1 MNRRASLGDIS
12 LRFRHVWYRNLI
24 TYRRIWK
31 VNFLVPLL
39 EPGFYILAFGLGFS
53 GLIGKVSYAGLEL
66 EYTRFMAPA
75 LVATACMWNSFF
87 ETTYTSFVRM
97 YYQKTF
103 DGILGTPM
111 SVEEI
116 IVAEIVWAAS
126 KAMAA
131 VAVMLV
137 VLIPIGYANFPG
149 ALLCI
154 PLAFLGG
161 LAFASIGMYFTGK
174 VPSIDM
180 FNLPIFLFL
189 TPMFLFSGTFFPVSG
204 IPDWAGVFSLVFPL
218 YHLVELTRYFCI
230 GAMEANPL
238 FNLAYLLLFT
248 MIFGYLSLGAMKRR
262 LIK

>member
-1 MNRRASLGDIS
+1 MKYIRLSAIS
-12 LRFRHVWYRNLI
+12 FRFRHIWYRNLI
-24 TYRRIWK
+24 TYRRIWR

-53 GLIGKVSYAGLEL
+53 GLINGVEYAGRHLP
-66 EYTRFMAPA
+66 YTHFMAPA
-75 LVATACMWNSFF
+75 LVATACMWNAFF

-103 DGILGTPM
+103 DGILATPM

-126 KAMAA
+126 KAAAA
-131 VAVMLV
+131 VAVMLL
-137 VLIPIGYANFPG
+137 VLIPLGYAEFPG

-161 LAFASIGMYFTGK
+161 LAFGAVGMFFTGII
-174 VPSIDM
+174 PTIDM
-180 FNLPIFLFL
+180 FNLPIFLFI

-204 IPDWAGVFSLVFPL
+204 IGAWANVLTLIFPL
-218 YHLVELTRYFCI
+218 YHLVELTRYLCLGF
-230 GAMEANPL
+230 MEANPL
-238 FNLAYLLLFT
+238 LNLGYLVLFTLLFG
-248 MIFGYLSLGAMKRR
+248 FLSLVFMKRR

>member
-1 MNRRASLGDIS
+1 MNRPKLSDIS
-12 LRFRHVWYRNLI
+12 LRLRHVWFRNLI

-31 VNFLVPLL
+31 VNFMVPLL

-53 GLIGKVSYAGLEL
+53 GLVGRVSYAGMQL
-66 EYTRFMAPA
+66 EYTAFMAPA

-103 DGILGTPM
+103 DGILATPV

-131 VAVMLV
+131 VAVMLT
-137 VLIPIGYANFPG
+137 VLIPIGFANFPG

-161 LAFASIGMYFTGK
+161 LAFGSIGMFFTGMI
-174 VPSIDM
+174 PTIDM
-180 FNLPIFLFL
+180 FNLPIFLFI

-204 IPDWAGVFSLVFPL
+204 IPDWAGILSLLFPL
-218 YHLVELTRYFCI
+218 YHLVELIRFLCI
-230 GAMEANPL
+230 GAIESNPV
-238 FNLAYLLLFT
+238 FNLVYLLLFT
-248 MIFGYLSLGAMKRR
+248 MVFGYLALGAMKRR

>member
-1 MNRRASLGDIS
+1 MNRVNLKDIS
-12 LRFRHVWYRNLI
+12 LRFRYIWFRNLV
-24 TYRRIWK
+24 TYRHIWK
-31 VNFLVPLL
+31 VNFMVPLL
-39 EPGFYILAFGLGFS
+39 EPAFYILAFGLGFS
-53 GLIGKVSYAGLEL
+53 GLVGRVNYAGLQL

-87 ETTYTSFVRM
+87 ETTYASFVRM
-97 YYQKTF
+97 YYQNTF
-103 DGILGTPM
+103 AGILATPL

-116 IVAEIVWAAS
+116 ITAEIVWAAS

-131 VAVMLV
+131 VALMLA
-137 VLIPIGYANFPG
+137 VLIPIGYAEFPG

-161 LAFASIGMYFTGK
+161 LAFAAIGMFFTGMI
-174 VPSIDM
+174 PTIDM
-180 FNLPIFLFL
+180 FNLPIFLFI

-204 IPDWAGVFSLVFPL
+204 IPDWARVFSLVFPL
-218 YHLVELTRYFCI
+218 YHLVELTRYLCI
-230 GAMEANPL
+230 GAIESNPF

-248 MIFGYLSLGAMKRR
+248 VIFGYLALGAMKRR

>member
-1 MNRRASLGDIS
+1 MNRVRLTDIS
-12 LRFRHVWYRNLI
+12 LRFRHIWFRNLI
-24 TYRRIWK
+24 TYHRIWK

-39 EPGFYILAFGLGFS
+39 EPAFYIMAFGLGFS
-53 GLIGKVSYAGLEL
+53 GLIGGVSYAGLQL
-66 EYTRFMAPA
+66 DYTRFMAPA
-75 LVATACMWNSFF
+75 LVATACMWNAFF

-103 DGILGTPM
+103 DGILATPVC
-111 SVEEI
+111 VEEI

-137 VLIPIGYANFPG
+137 VLIPLGYANFPG

-154 PLAFLGG
+154 PLAFVGG
-161 LAFASIGMYFTGK
+161 LAFASIGMFFTGII
-174 VPSIDM
+174 PTIDM
-180 FNLPIFLFL
+180 FNLPIFLFI

-204 IPDWAGVFSLVFPL
+204 IPAWAGIFSLLFPL
-218 YHLVELTRYFCI
+218 YHLVELTRFLCI
-230 GAMEANPL
+230 GAMESRPL
-238 FNLAYLLLFT
+238 LNLGYLLLFT
-248 MIFGYLSLGAMKRR
+248 LVFGYLALGAMKRK

>member
-1 MNRRASLGDIS
+1 MNWVNLSDIS
-12 LRFRHVWYRNLI
+12 LRFRHVWFRNLI

-31 VNFLVPLL
+31 VNFMVPLL

-53 GLIGKVSYAGLEL
+53 GLVGRVNYAGMQL
-66 EYTRFMAPA
+66 EYTAFMAPA

-87 ETTYTSFVRM
+87 ETTYASFVRM

-103 DGILGTPM
+103 DGILGTPV

-116 IVAEIVWAAS
+116 IVAEIVWAAT
-126 KAMAA
+126 KAAAA
-131 VAVMLV
+131 VTVMLV
-137 VLIPIGYANFPG
+137 VLIPLGYANFPA

-161 LAFASIGMYFTGK
+161 LAFASIGMFFTGMI
-174 VPSIDM
+174 PSIDM
-180 FNLPIFLFL
+180 FNLPIFLFI

-204 IPDWAGVFSLVFPL
+204 IPAWAGIFSLVFPL
-218 YHLVELTRYFCI
+218 YHLVELTRFLCI
-230 GAMEANPL
+230 GSMESNPV

-248 MIFGYLSLGAMKRR
+248 MVFGYLGLGAMKRR

>member
-1 MNRRASLGDIS
+1 MKRLNFSAIS
-12 LRFRHVWYRNLI
+12 FRFRHVWIRNLT

-39 EPGFYILAFGLGFS
+39 EPGFYIVAFGLGFA
-53 GLIGKVSYAGLEL
+53 GLIGKVDYAGLSL

-103 DGILGTPM
+103 HGMLATPI

-116 IVAEIVWAAS
+116 IMGEIVWAAS
-126 KAMAA
+126 KATAA
-131 VAVMLV
+131 VTLMLA
-137 VLIPIGYANFPG
+137 VLIPIGYANFPD

-161 LAFASIGMYFTGK
+161 LAFGSVGMFFTGII
-174 VPSIDM
+174 PTIDM
-180 FNLPIFLFL
+180 FNLPTFLFI
-189 TPMFLFSGTFFPVSG
+189 TPMFLFSGTFFPIRG
-204 IPDWAGVFSLVFPL
+204 IPEWAGIISFIFPL
-218 YHLVELTRYFCI
+218 YHMVELTRFFSL
-230 GAMEANPL
+230 GAMESDPI
-238 FNLAYLLLFT
+238 FNLTYLMAFTAVFASLALF
-248 MIFGYLSLGAMKRR
+248 SMKRR
-262 LIK
+262 LIQ